1 MEDKKQKF
9 VNEIS
14 KMMNDFYRD
23 CIERFVVQAIDE
35 YGSNNNEK
43 EQIYSIYRKLIDGKK
58 KELSNKELSEFDNF
72 LLNNDTITFTNE
84 HGTLLNIGNGAS
96 LFIGPRHITYSD
108 EKSGALYKVD
118 GPAIATLYNSEEFS
132 QGIVE
137 YTQEGKV
144 DKLMQTIMIFAL
156 AKDAIKST
164 YEDNIDKY
172 NKSGYDIKGEQACI
186 KAMARA
192 CDKEYFTQKYLSE
205 QYNELKKYKLP
216 DEQIKTEKDKIK
228 NEMAKNRLEHA
239 TQTVGA
245 MLQNA
250 VR

>member
-9 VNEIS
+9 GNEIS

-72 LLNNDTITFTNE
+72 LINTD
-84 HGTLLNIGNGAS
+84 
-96 LFIGPRHITYSD
+96 ITYANERGALLSIGEGISLSISPNHVTYFD

-118 GPAIATLYNSEEFS
+118 GPAIATLYNSEKFS

-144 DKLMQTIMIFAL
+144 DKLMQTVMLFAL

-245 MLQNA
+245 MLRNA

>member
-72 LLNNDTITFTNE
+72 LINTD
-84 HGTLLNIGNGAS
+84 
-96 LFIGPRHITYSD
+96 ITYANERGALLSIGEGISLSISPNHVTYFD

-118 GPAIATLYNSEEFS
+118 GPAIATLYNSEKFS
-132 QGIVE
+132 QGIYE

-144 DKLMQTIMIFAL
+144 DKLMQTVMLFAL

-186 KAMARA
+186 KAMAKA

-245 MLQNA
+245 MLRNA

>member
-1 MEDKKQKF
+1 MEYKKQKF

-72 LLNNDTITFTNE
+72 LINTD
-84 HGTLLNIGNGAS
+84 
-96 LFIGPRHITYSD
+96 ITYANERGALLSIGEGISLSISPNHVTYFD

-118 GPAIATLYNSEEFS
+118 GPAIATLYNSEKFS
-132 QGIVE
+132 QGIYE

-144 DKLMQTIMIFAL
+144 DMI
-156 AKDAIKST
+156 
-164 YEDNIDKY
+164 
-172 NKSGYDIKGEQACI
+172 
-186 KAMARA
+186 
-192 CDKEYFTQKYLSE
+192 
-205 QYNELKKYKLP
+205 
-216 DEQIKTEKDKIK
+216 
-228 NEMAKNRLEHA
+228 
-239 TQTVGA
+239 
-245 MLQNA
+245 
-250 VR
+250 